1 MRVLLV
7 AVHGDVL
14 VRRLGLGL
22 WAATVIALSL
32 LAMNEAEWQFAG
44 LMYRLGLRDTPPMW
58 CASAARRDF
67 EASLC
72 IRMRW
77 PDDMSPDEWRE
88 RVEILEDRGYRY
100 QGAAWPEPSWAV
112 AERRQ

>member
-14 VRRLGLGL
+14 VRRLVLGL

-32 LAMNEAEWQFAG
+32 LAANEAEWQAAG

-58 CASAARRDF
+58 CASTARQDF

-77 PDDMSPDEWRE
+77 PKNMTAEEWRE
-88 RVEILEDRGYRY
+88 RIQMLENRGYQF
-100 QGAAWPEPSWAV
+100 QGETWAPTF
-112 AERRQ
+112 ASDE